1 MIALLICALA
11 VSAYK
16 LNKPP
21 RFMQETN
28 FHVKRGQSLGQ
39 IAYGLKQAN
48 LIKNENFFKLI
59 AYVLRDR
66 HVKSGLYNINKDMTT
81 LNIFLKLVLGDIIT
95 QRVTIPEGFNLYQT
109 AQRLERLNVT
119 SSESFLSYAFNV
131 SFLKTIGVDSRSA
144 EGYLFPDTYIF
155 PESSDAREIISI
167 MHRRMQGVLR
177 TELAAAA
184 TSNRFSPHEILTL
197 ASLIEKEAAVPSERR
212 LISGVFHN
220 RLAQNWRLDCDPT
233 VRYAAKNFD
242 RPITRSQLNS
252 DSPFNTYRHRGL
264 PPTPICSPGRESI
277 AAALNPERTEYMFFV
292 SRNDR
297 SHVFS
302 RTLAE
307 HNRAVQEYQ
316 R

>member
-1 MIALLICALA
+1 MIIFLVCALT
-11 VSAYK
+11 VSAYQ

-21 RFMQETN
+21 AFMQETR
-28 FHVKRGQSLGQ
+28 FHVERGQSLGQ
-39 IAYGLKQAN
+39 IAYKLKQAN
-48 LIKNENFFKLI
+48 LIKNEDFFKLI
-59 AYVLRDR
+59 AYALKDR
-66 HVKSGLYNINKDMTT
+66 HIKPGLYNINKDMTT

-95 QRVTIPEGFNLYQT
+95 QRVTIPEGFNLYQI

-119 SSESFLSYAFNV
+119 PSDRFLSYAFNV
-131 SFLKTIGVDSRSA
+131 SFLRSIGIDSRSA
-144 EGYLFPDTYIF
+144 EGYLFPDTYVF
-155 PESSDAREIISI
+155 PESSDAQEIISI
-167 MHRRMQGVLR
+167 MHKRMQGVLK

-184 TSNRFSPHEILTL
+184 SNRFSSHEILTL

-212 LISGVFHN
+212 LIAGVFHN

-242 RPITRSQLNS
+242 KPITRSQLDS

-307 HNRAVQEYQ
+307 HNQAVQVYQ